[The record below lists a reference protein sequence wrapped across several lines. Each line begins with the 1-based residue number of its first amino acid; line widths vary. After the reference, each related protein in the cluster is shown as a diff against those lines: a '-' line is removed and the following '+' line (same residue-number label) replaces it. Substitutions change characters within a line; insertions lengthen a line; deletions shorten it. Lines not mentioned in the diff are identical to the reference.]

1 MGRFI
6 PSERIAK
13 KMPTFAAI
21 DIGSNSCRLKIARVH
36 AHRLKTLAE
45 DREVTRLGGSVF
57 DTGLISPE
65 AMAATLRALKRF
77 QRAVQSH
84 GVDRIRVVATAA
96 MRDARNSAAFQAWV
110 KAETGWNMEIISGL
124 EEGRLIH
131 LGVTGAEPGAGGRV
145 LLLDLGGGS
154 CEVTLSEHKHI
165 KETVSLPLGAVRLTE
180 QFLSDDP
187 APRDGL
193 VRMRQLIAR
202 ELRRAHRRIQPG
214 RSPLVIATSGTAA
227 ALSAACAL
235 GTKNGKQGAKKSAR
249 LGAKSGAKSADRAED
264 RAAILAGMV
273 PARAVRKLAGKL
285 AKMSLPER
293 EAVPGIGPRRAE
305 IIVAGAEVYA
315 EIFESFNLKGFRYSP
330 LGLRDG
336 ILAQMLAEQDAR
348 AKAHREFEHERWES
362 VLSTARRYGVDPRQ
376 ADPVRAHTVQLFR
389 ELKSMHELQPEYESW
404 LAAAAMLRDTGNSS
418 TTRAITGTRNTS
430 SPARRFTATPNCSA
444 RWSRPSRATWARAAP
459 SPATALC
466 ATFPPT
472 STRTSTR
479 RGPAASRIRI
489 ESGSRLGRS
498 SRQHAGLPQAGL
510 SGVAS
515 WAHRRGIGVVV
526 AAQGSRLLPRGLRA
540 RALRHAGINSA
551 PCVDP
556 EAIAAAADA
565 APCRPAQWI
574 LCASGSPR
582 LRCPVIRRPR
592 N

>member
-1 MGRFI
+1 
-6 PSERIAK
+6 
-13 KMPTFAAI
+13 MPTFAAI

-77 QRAVQSH
+77 QRAVQAR

-154 CEVTLSEHKHI
+154 CEVTLSEQKRI

-193 VRMRQLIAR
+193 MRMRQLIAR

-227 ALSAACAL
+227 ALSAAYAQ
-235 GTKNGKQGAKKSAR
+235 GTKNGKPGAKKGGKLS
-249 LGAKSGAKSADRAED
+249 AKSGSD
-264 RAAILAGMV
+264 RAAKSNSDRAALLAGMV
-273 PARAVRKLAGKL
+273 PARSVRKLAGKL
-285 AKMSLPER
+285 AKMTLPQR

-315 EIFESFNLKGFRYSP
+315 EILESFALKGFRYSP

-389 ELKSMHELQPEYESW
+389 ELKPMHQLPPEYESW
-404 LAAAAMLRDTGNSS
+404 LAAAAMLRDTGKFINHQGHHRHTQYIISS
-418 TTRAITGTRNTS
+418 SEIYGYTQLQRTLVSAI
-430 SPARRFTATPNCSA
+430 ARYLGK
-444 RWSRPSRATWARAAP
+444 SRPQP
-459 SPATALC
+459 
-466 ATFPPT
+466 
-472 STRTSTR
+472 
-479 RGPAASRIRI
+479 GD
-489 ESGSRLGRS
+489 
-498 SRQHAGLPQAGL
+498 
-510 SGVAS
+510 
-515 WAHRRGIGVVV
+515 
-526 AAQGSRLLPRGLRA
+526 
-540 RALRHAGINSA
+540 RALRNIPADEHKNVQRAVVLLRLAVALNQDRASDVLRVTTRVYPKRVLLELRPGRTGAELELWSLRK
-551 PCVDP
+551 
-556 EAIAAAADA
+556 EAAYFREVFGRELFVTLA
-565 APCRPAQWI
+565 
-574 LCASGSPR
+574 
-582 LRCPVIRRPR
+582 
-592 N
+592 